1 MDYTPK
7 SHNSECGEAESDDDD
22 VLPIFGKS
30 CKDKSRA
37 SWIRRSCAK
46 ARISFEHNKRS
57 IDSFSEGTLSAP
69 SPISISRSED
79 KYTTPVNRHKT
90 SRPQRSKRRS
100 NISREMFLSI
110 GCRDKDQEV
119 LGDTDMIQRDAEDVL
134 SIVDPTNESAL
145 DLSIEKIIMGR
156 SSSSSKHSES
166 DVLDSA
172 SGLPEYSMNS
182 HGGLVDQPKEKKS
195 AAYFSTP
202 IRKRQTESSKTPLSV
217 GKLNAVVSKSRPM
230 TVRQGCCEED
240 NHLVKTGKKSIKAF
254 KTPFLEFVED
264 AKDDKESQAYS
275 LCESERATP
284 ASFVSN
290 VSASL
295 KDEKEVKED
304 DATTP
309 ISEYRE
315 SARCL
320 ENSVLFV
327 DFRTGNEN
335 RGDVLRKVALELG
348 AQVVD
353 KFGPSVS
360 HVIFKDGSKAN
371 YKRAKRAGI
380 PILSASWLEESKK
393 RGKKMLESDFP
404 SVSVELYD
412 TPEVLKKR
420 KKFKSMQP
428 KSLDEEF
435 QSVSKAHLRKAKLS
449 ERKAMRQQEAGKLR
463 VQVLDNY
470 PPHEHYYKGSQYDIE
485 SVKINRLS
493 ESSLHGVLRACAAI
507 DEDVSNTNEVF
518 GGVLESF
525 SPENDY
531 DIPLAEKL
539 VKKYQSPSIQD
550 TKHSISNSSVRKT
563 KLSMCSNFDDVDS
576 SYLQYVTDVTTPSG
590 SNKTQT
596 EVVMGQSGP
605 HIIQRLSLTP
615 SFGDNPDS
623 DERMEDGWPDALRSN
638 DLLLDSKVRPKKFIN
653 PFKHSPSPVNRK
665 RKFDSAIQNDDS
677 VIPMKRIH
685 L

>member
-7 SHNSECGEAESDDDD
+7 SHNSECGESESDDDD

-46 ARISFEHNKRS
+46 ARISFGHNKRS
-57 IDSFSEGTLSAP
+57 IDSFSEGTLSAL
-69 SPISISRSED
+69 SPISTSRSED
-79 KYTTPVNRHKT
+79 NKYTTPVNRHKT

-119 LGDTDMIQRDAEDVL
+119 QSDTDMIKRDTDDVL
-134 SIVDPTNESAL
+134 SIVDRTNESAL
-145 DLSIEKIIMGR
+145 DLSFEKIIMGR

-166 DVLDSA
+166 DVMDSA

-182 HGGLVDQPKEKKS
+182 HGGLVDQSEEKKS

-217 GKLNAVVSKSRPM
+217 GKLNAVVSKSRPI
-230 TVRQGCCEED
+230 TVKQGCWEED

-254 KTPFLEFVED
+254 KPPFLEFVED
-264 AKDDKESQAYS
+264 AKDDKETQVYS
-275 LCESERATP
+275 LCESEKATTS

-360 HVIFKDGSKAN
+360 HVIFKDGSKAI
-371 YKRAKRAGI
+371 YKRAKLAGI
-380 PILSASWLEESKK
+380 PILSASWLEESKR

-420 KKFKSMQP
+420 KKSKSMQP
-428 KSLDEEF
+428 RSLEEEF
-435 QSVSKAHLRKAKLS
+435 QSVSKAHLRRAKLS
-449 ERKAMRQQEAGKLR
+449 ERKAMRQQEAAKLR

-470 PPHEHYYKGSQYDIE
+470 PPHEHYYKGSQHDNE
-485 SVKINRLS
+485 LGKNNTLS
-493 ESSLHGVLRACAAI
+493 ESSLHGVLSVCTPF
-507 DEDVSNTNEVF
+507 DKEDSNVNKVF
-518 GGVLESF
+518 GGVFKSF

-539 VKKYQSPSIQD
+539 VKKYQSPSLQD
-550 TKHSISNSSVRKT
+550 TKHSISESSVR
-563 KLSMCSNFDDVDS
+563 SSNFDDVDL
-576 SYLQYVTDVTTPSG
+576 YLQYVTDVTTPSG
-590 SNKTQT
+590 SEKNQADA
-596 EVVMGQSGP
+596 VMGQSGP

-623 DERMEDGWPDALRSN
+623 VGGMEDGWPDALRNN
-638 DLLLDSKVRPKKFIN
+638 DLLDSKVRPKRFLN
-653 PFKHSPSPVNRK
+653 PFKRSPTLFNRK
-665 RKFDSAIQNDDS
+665 RKFDSAIQDDDS
-677 VIPMKRIH
+677 GIPMKRLH